1 MNADHLY
8 EGTGTEDGKC
18 LILCTKETEWRMG
31 NDGAR
36 DARMRIGCS
45 IAAERRMDG
54 IGAFVRRN
62 LSGGWGVTDHL
73 HKGDGVT
80 DGR

>member
-36 DARMRIGCS
+36 DARMRSVCP
-45 IAAERRMDG
+45 IAMERRM
-54 IGAFVRRN
+54 
-62 LSGGWGVTDHL
+62 GGCGSV
-73 HKGDGVT
+73 VP
-80 DGR
+80 